1 MLLRRKCFA
10 SRLAIKALHQHNIM
24 IRFLSFDDIP
34 KNYLRNQDNLLLFI
48 KSDILLQNRQNFE
61 KYLLLISK
69 LTKIKH
75 GLIVF
80 TTPLTI
86 EHEKSLHKRINF
98 IEENSLFYIAFQY
111 FDTLVSVK
119 SKKVVLEK

>member
-1 MLLRRKCFA
+1 
-10 SRLAIKALHQHNIM
+10 M

-34 KNYLRNQDNLLLFI
+34 KNYLRNQDNLLLFM

-75 GLIVF
+75 GLIAF

-86 EHEKSLHKRINF
+86 EHEKSLRKRINF